1 MKILYWNIRGV
12 RKAAGLCA
20 LRLLVKEH
28 APDVLCLAEP
38 MVQVCKFPVIFF
50 SQLGYAVDFIH
61 NFRDDKVPNLW
72 IIWKL
77 GVSRPVVAGMSDQ
90 YISVI
95 FDWPGS
101 KVGISF
107 VHASSFKIMRRQL
120 WLDLELSI
128 SDLVPWSVM
137 GDFNATLFSHEK
149 RGPGK
154 FNLGSAAEF
163 QAMVDACELLS
174 IPSQG
179 KKFTWT
185 NNRRRGHS
193 VAVLDRSFCNG
204 KWIDVFR
211 NVKQRVL
218 VSSVSDHAPLMVVS
232 DDVQRPTN
240 IPFRF
245 HSFWMEND
253 QFISVVEEAWKTSIG
268 GNPIFVLAQKLKQV
282 KENLKVWARANFPNL
297 NDEVDKAKL
306 ELKKV
311 QDMIEV
317 AGMNDELFNRE
328 ADAKTVLLKANQMY
342 EKLWAEKA
350 KLRWMKN
357 GDCNSKFFHLS
368 VKLRRLKNQITSLKK
383 EDGTWVSDQQGIS
396 SYVSDFFEKFHEA
409 DEITVHNDL
418 LDNIP
423 RVLEEED
430 VAGLESVPSGEEI
443 KQAVWDLDSVSSP
456 GPDGFPGSFFRRC
469 WTIVEGDF
477 CRAVKKFFEEGRLP
491 KGINNCFI
499 SLIPKVEGAASLDRF
514 RPICMGNFYCK
525 VISKILSSRLLVVL
539 PKLISEEQGAFQQG
553 KIISANISLASEL
566 SNLMHSSVRGGGMGL
581 KLDVQKAYDSLAW
594 EFLFAIDGS
603 LKTTY
608 LSSSIWPGL
617 KKVWR
622 WVQSHEQWTVGN
634 GQRINFWKDSWLGKK
649 SIEEMYGLQLDIF
662 DSMQAKV
669 SDFICQDEWNFP
681 QFGWMKQSIDDCSL
695 GNPEKAGA
703 GGLRDSNTKVIS
715 SFRSF
720 LGMTKN
726 FEAEVCG
733 LIVGLDM
740 AKDLSCSN
748 LWIECDPT
756 VVALMVQRGS
766 VPCFVWQHWTALL
779 GYVSSVQWK
788 VSHCYYEVNSVV
800 DYFARS
806 VAKKEFIP
814 CC

>member
-50 SQLGYAVDFIH
+50 SRLGYAVDFIH

-77 GVSRPVVAGMSDQ
+77 GVSRPVVA
-90 YISVI
+90 
-95 FDWPGS
+95 
-101 KVGISF
+101 
-107 VHASSFKIMRRQL
+107 
-120 WLDLELSI
+120 DLELPI
-128 SDLVPWSVM
+128 SALVPWSVM

-185 NNRRRGHS
+185 NNRRRGHA

-218 VSSVSDHAPLMVVS
+218 LSSVSDHAPLIVVS

-357 GDCNSKFFHLS
+357 GDCNSKIFHLS

-396 SYVSDFFEKFHEA
+396 FYVSDFFEKFHEA

-418 LDNIP
+418 LENIP

-430 VAGLESVPSGEEI
+430 VAGLEIVPSGDEI
-443 KQAVWDLDSVSSP
+443 KQAVWDLDPVSSP

-553 KIISANISLASEL
+553 KIISANISLASEM

-581 KLDVQKAYDSLAW
+581 KLDVQKAVSILVNGGPVGFFGVGRGLRQGDPLSP
-594 EFLFAIDGS
+594 FLFILAEEVLCRGLRSMVQNGLIKSLPGPRGKKIVVKWDEIDGS

-681 QFGWMKQSIDDCSL
+681 Q
-695 GNPEKAGA
+695 
-703 GGLRDSNTKVIS
+703 VIQ
-715 SFRSF
+715 
-720 LGMTKN
+720 
-726 FEAEVCG
+726 A
-733 LIVGLDM
+733 
-740 AKDLSCSN
+740 A
-748 LWIECDPT
+748 
-756 VVALMVQRGS
+756 
-766 VPCFVWQHWTALL
+766 
-779 GYVSSVQWK
+779 
-788 VSHCYYEVNSVV
+788 
-800 DYFARS
+800 
-806 VAKKEFIP
+806 
-814 CC
+814 

>member
-20 LRLLVKEH
+20 LRLLVMEH

-50 SQLGYAVDFIH
+50 SRLGYAVDFIH
-61 NFRDDKVPNLW
+61 NFRDDIVPNLW

-128 SDLVPWSVM
+128 SALVPWSVM

-185 NNRRRGHS
+185 NNRRRGHA

-218 VSSVSDHAPLMVVS
+218 LSSVSDHAPLIVVS

-357 GDCNSKFFHLS
+357 GDCNSKIFHLS

-396 SYVSDFFEKFHEA
+396 FYVSDFFEKFHEA

-430 VAGLESVPSGEEI
+430 VAGLEIVPSGDEI
-443 KQAVWDLDSVSSP
+443 KLAVWDLDPVSSP
-456 GPDGFPGSFFRRC
+456 GPDGFPGKKIVVKWDEVCKPTREGGLGIRRLRDVNFACLCKLAWKIKHGNSLMSVFFR
-469 WTIVEGDF
+469 
-477 CRAVKKFFEEGRLP
+477 A
-491 KGINNCFI
+491 
-499 SLIPKVEGAASLDRF
+499 RF
-514 RPICMGNFYCK
+514 
-525 VISKILSSRLLVVL
+525 
-539 PKLISEEQGAFQQG
+539 
-553 KIISANISLASEL
+553 
-566 SNLMHSSVRGGGMGL
+566 L
-581 KLDVQKAYDSLAW
+581 K
-594 EFLFAIDGS
+594 IDGS

-649 SIEEMYGLQLDIF
+649 SIEEMYGSQLDIF

-681 QFGWMKQSIDDCSL
+681 
-695 GNPEKAGA
+695 
-703 GGLRDSNTKVIS
+703 
-715 SFRSF
+715 
-720 LGMTKN
+720 
-726 FEAEVCG
+726 
-733 LIVGLDM
+733 
-740 AKDLSCSN
+740 
-748 LWIECDPT
+748 
-756 VVALMVQRGS
+756 
-766 VPCFVWQHWTALL
+766 
-779 GYVSSVQWK
+779 
-788 VSHCYYEVNSVV
+788 
-800 DYFARS
+800 
-806 VAKKEFIP
+806 
-814 CC
+814 

>member
-12 RKAAGLCA
+12 RKAAGVCA

-50 SQLGYAVDFIH
+50 SRLGYAVDFIH

-72 IIWKL
+72 IIWKV

-128 SDLVPWSVM
+128 SALVPWSVM

-185 NNRRRGHS
+185 NNRRRGHA

-218 VSSVSDHAPLMVVS
+218 LSSVSDHAPLIVVS

-357 GDCNSKFFHLS
+357 GDCNSKIFHLS

-396 SYVSDFFEKFHEA
+396 FYVSEFFEKFHEA

-430 VAGLESVPSGEEI
+430 VAGLEIVPSGDEI
-443 KQAVWDLDSVSSP
+443 KQAVWDLDPVSSP

-491 KGINNCFI
+491 KEEVLCRGLRSMVQNGLIK
-499 SLIPKVEGAASLDRF
+499 SLPGPR
-514 RPICMGNFYCK
+514 G
-525 VISKILSSRLLVVL
+525 VL
-539 PKLISEEQGAFQQG
+539 TPSHL
-553 KIISANISLASEL
+553 
-566 SNLMHSSVRGGGMGL
+566 
-581 KLDVQKAYDSLAW
+581 
-594 EFLFAIDGS
+594 LFADDIFIFINASAQFVKNLKAFLDKYQIDGS

-608 LSSSIWPGL
+608 LFSSIWPGL

-681 QFGWMKQSIDDCSL
+681 QGF
-695 GNPEKAGA
+695 
-703 GGLRDSNTKVIS
+703 
-715 SFRSF
+715 
-720 LGMTKN
+720 
-726 FEAEVCG
+726 
-733 LIVGLDM
+733 
-740 AKDLSCSN
+740 
-748 LWIECDPT
+748 
-756 VVALMVQRGS
+756 
-766 VPCFVWQHWTALL
+766 
-779 GYVSSVQWK
+779 
-788 VSHCYYEVNSVV
+788 
-800 DYFARS
+800 
-806 VAKKEFIP
+806 
-814 CC
+814 

>member
-20 LRLLVKEH
+20 LRQLVKEH

-38 MVQVCKFPVIFF
+38 MVQVCKFPGIFF
-50 SQLGYAVDFIH
+50 SRLGYAVDFIH
-61 NFRDDKVPNLW
+61 NFRDEKVPNLW

-77 GVSRPVVAGMSDQ
+77 GVSRPFVAGMSDQ
-90 YISVI
+90 HISVI

-128 SDLVPWSVM
+128 SALVPWSVM
-137 GDFNATLFSHEK
+137 GDFNATLLSHEK

-185 NNRRRGHS
+185 NNRRRGHA

-218 VSSVSDHAPLMVVS
+218 LSSVSDHAPLIVVS

-317 AGMNDELFNRE
+317 AGMTDELFNRE

-357 GDCNSKFFHLS
+357 GDCNSKIFHLS

-409 DEITVHNDL
+409 DAITVHNDL

-430 VAGLESVPSGEEI
+430 VAGLEIVPSGDEI
-443 KQAVWDLDSVSSP
+443 KQAVWDLDPVSSP
-456 GPDGFPGSFFRRC
+456 GPDGFPAWQIKHGNSLMSVFFR
-469 WTIVEGDF
+469 
-477 CRAVKKFFEEGRLP
+477 A
-491 KGINNCFI
+491 
-499 SLIPKVEGAASLDRF
+499 RF
-514 RPICMGNFYCK
+514 
-525 VISKILSSRLLVVL
+525 
-539 PKLISEEQGAFQQG
+539 
-553 KIISANISLASEL
+553 
-566 SNLMHSSVRGGGMGL
+566 L
-581 KLDVQKAYDSLAW
+581 K
-594 EFLFAIDGS
+594 IDGS

-649 SIEEMYGLQLDIF
+649 PIEELYGLQLDIF

-681 QFGWMKQSIDDCSL
+681 QVLIFYNIYPISFKMKY
-695 GNPEKAGA
+695 K
-703 GGLRDSNTKVIS
+703 TKKVPWY
-715 SFRSF
+715 
-720 LGMTKN
+720 
-726 FEAEVCG
+726 A
-733 LIVGLDM
+733 VGLPADAM
-740 AKDLSCSN
+740 LKVGALS
-748 LWIECDPT
+748 
-756 VVALMVQRGS
+756 MVFW
-766 VPCFVWQHWTALL
+766 FVL
-779 GYVSSVQWK
+779 
-788 VSHCYYEVNSVV
+788 
-800 DYFARS
+800 
-806 VAKKEFIP
+806 
-814 CC
+814 

>member
-185 NNRRRGHS
+185 NNRRRGHA

-396 SYVSDFFEKFHEA
+396 SYVSDFFEKFHKA

-443 KQAVWDLDSVSSP
+443 KQAVWDLDPVSSP

-608 LSSSIWPGL
+608 LSSLIWPGL

-649 SIEEMYGLQLDIF
+649 PIEELYGLQLDIF

-681 QFGWMKQSIDDCSL
+681 QMS
-695 GNPEKAGA
+695 
-703 GGLRDSNTKVIS
+703 
-715 SFRSF
+715 
-720 LGMTKN
+720 
-726 FEAEVCG
+726 
-733 LIVGLDM
+733 
-740 AKDLSCSN
+740 
-748 LWIECDPT
+748 
-756 VVALMVQRGS
+756 
-766 VPCFVWQHWTALL
+766 
-779 GYVSSVQWK
+779 
-788 VSHCYYEVNSVV
+788 
-800 DYFARS
+800 
-806 VAKKEFIP
+806 
-814 CC
+814 

>member
-1 MKILYWNIRGV
+1 M
-12 RKAAGLCA
+12 RK
-20 LRLLVKEH
+20 
-28 APDVLCLAEP
+28 
-38 MVQVCKFPVIFF
+38 
-50 SQLGYAVDFIH
+50 
-61 NFRDDKVPNLW
+61 
-72 IIWKL
+72 
-77 GVSRPVVAGMSDQ
+77 
-90 YISVI
+90 
-95 FDWPGS
+95 
-101 KVGISF
+101 
-107 VHASSFKIMRRQL
+107 QL

-128 SDLVPWSVM
+128 SALVPWSVM

-185 NNRRRGHS
+185 NNRRRGHA

-218 VSSVSDHAPLMVVS
+218 LSSVSDHAPLIVVS

-357 GDCNSKFFHLS
+357 GDCNSKIFHLS

-396 SYVSDFFEKFHEA
+396 FYVSEFFEKFHEA

-430 VAGLESVPSGEEI
+430 VAGLEIVPSGDEI
-443 KQAVWDLDSVSSP
+443 KQAVWDLDPVSSP

-499 SLIPKVEGAASLDRF
+499 SLIPKAEGAASLDRF

-566 SNLMHSSVRGGGMGL
+566 SNLMYSSVRGGGMGL
-581 KLDVQKAYDSLAW
+581 KLDVQKAVSILVNGGPVGFFGVGRGLRQGDPLSPFLFILAEEVLCRGLRSMVQNGLIKSLPGPRGKKIVVKWDEVCKPTREGGLGIRRLRDVNFACLCKLAW
-594 EFLFAIDGS
+594 QIKHGNSLMSVFFRARFLKIDGS

-634 GQRINFWKDSWLGKK
+634 GQRIKFWKDSWLGKK
-649 SIEEMYGLQLDIF
+649 SIEEMYGLQLDIL

-681 QFGWMKQSIDDCSL
+681 Q
-695 GNPEKAGA
+695 
-703 GGLRDSNTKVIS
+703 
-715 SFRSF
+715 
-720 LGMTKN
+720 
-726 FEAEVCG
+726 
-733 LIVGLDM
+733 
-740 AKDLSCSN
+740 
-748 LWIECDPT
+748 
-756 VVALMVQRGS
+756 
-766 VPCFVWQHWTALL
+766 
-779 GYVSSVQWK
+779 VSMI
-788 VSHCYYEVNSVV
+788 N
-800 DYFARS
+800 
-806 VAKKEFIP
+806 
-814 CC
+814 

>member
-1 MKILYWNIRGV
+1 
-12 RKAAGLCA
+12 
-20 LRLLVKEH
+20 
-28 APDVLCLAEP
+28 
-38 MVQVCKFPVIFF
+38 
-50 SQLGYAVDFIH
+50 
-61 NFRDDKVPNLW
+61 
-72 IIWKL
+72 
-77 GVSRPVVAGMSDQ
+77 
-90 YISVI
+90 
-95 FDWPGS
+95 
-101 KVGISF
+101 
-107 VHASSFKIMRRQL
+107 MRRQL

-128 SDLVPWSVM
+128 SALVPWPVM
-137 GDFNATLFSHEK
+137 GDFNATLLSHEK

-185 NNRRRGHS
+185 NNRRRGHA

-218 VSSVSDHAPLMVVS
+218 LSSVSDHAPLFVVS

-253 QFISVVEEAWKTSIG
+253 QFISVVEEAWKTQIG

-282 KENLKVWARANFPNL
+282 EENLKVWARATFPNL

-357 GDCNSKFFHLS
+357 GDCNSKIFHLS

-396 SYVSDFFEKFHEA
+396 SYVSDFFEKFHEGDA
-409 DEITVHNDL
+409 VTVHNDL

-430 VAGLESVPSGEEI
+430 VAGLEIVPSGDEI
-443 KQAVWDLDSVSSP
+443 KQAVWDLDPVSSP

-469 WTIVEGDF
+469 WAIVEGDF

-525 VISKILSSRLLVVL
+525 VISKILSSRLLVL
-539 PKLISEEQGAFQQG
+539 PKLVSEEQGAFQQG
-553 KIISANISLASEL
+553 KIISANINLASEL
-566 SNLMHSSVRGGGMGL
+566 SNLMHSSVRGGGTGL
-581 KLDVQKAYDSLAW
+581 KLDVQKAMSILVNGGPVGFFGVGRGLRQGDPLSP
-594 EFLFAIDGS
+594 FLFILAKEVLCRGLRSMVDGS

-608 LSSSIWPGL
+608 LSSSIWPSL
-617 KKVWR
+617 KKMWR
-622 WVQSHEQWTVGN
+622 WVESHEQWTVGN
-634 GQRINFWKDSWLGKK
+634 GQRINFWKDSWLGQKP
-649 SIEEMYGLQLDIF
+649 IEELYGLQLGLF

-681 QFGWMKQSIDDCSL
+681 QLLVMKDWKLTVLKKYRRGFLERQH
-695 GNPEKAGA
+695 
-703 GGLRDSNTKVIS
+703 GL
-715 SFRSF
+715 
-720 LGMTKN
+720 
-726 FEAEVCG
+726 
-733 LIVGLDM
+733 
-740 AKDLSCSN
+740 
-748 LWIECDPT
+748 
-756 VVALMVQRGS
+756 AL
-766 VPCFVWQHWTALL
+766 T
-779 GYVSSVQWK
+779 
-788 VSHCYYEVNSVV
+788 
-800 DYFARS
+800 
-806 VAKKEFIP
+806 
-814 CC
+814 

>member
-1 MKILYWNIRGV
+1 MASAVQPVVEDPGEDHVVSSLPRVECSRGTV
-12 RKAAGLCA
+12 SIVHSEIMRMDTVAVAREKEAGGMLMGGNQRKKTASQAKKSDKNQFSKKKAAGLCA
-20 LRLLVKEH
+20 LRQLVKEH

-50 SQLGYAVDFIH
+50 SRLGYAMDFIH
-61 NFRDDKVPNLW
+61 NIRDEKVPNLW

-90 YISVI
+90 HISVI

-128 SDLVPWSVM
+128 SALVPWSVM
-137 GDFNATLFSHEK
+137 GDFNATLLSHEK

-154 FNLGSAAEF
+154 FNLRSAAEF

-185 NNRRRGHS
+185 NNRRRGHV

-218 VSSVSDHAPLMVVS
+218 LSSVSDHAPLIVVS

-253 QFISVVEEAWKTSIG
+253 QFISVVEEAWKTPIG

-282 KENLKVWARANFPNL
+282 KENLKVWARATFPNL

-317 AGMNDELFNRE
+317 AGMTDELFNRE

-342 EKLWAEKA
+342 EKLWDEKA

-357 GDCNSKFFHLS
+357 GDCNSKIFHLS
-368 VKLRRLKNQITSLKK
+368 VKLRRLKNQITSLKN
-383 EDGTWVSDQQGIS
+383 EDGTCLSDQQGIL

-409 DEITVHNDL
+409 DAITVHNDL

-430 VAGLESVPSGEEI
+430 VAGLEIVPSGDEI
-443 KQAVWDLDSVSSP
+443 KQAVWDLDPVSSP
-456 GPDGFPGSFFRRC
+456 GPDGFPGVAKA
-469 WTIVEGDF
+469 IVFD
-477 CRAVKKFFEEGRLP
+477 VTKY
-491 KGINNCFI
+491 
-499 SLIPKVEGAASLDRF
+499 GAKANGKMD
-514 RPICMGNFYCK
+514 
-525 VISKILSSRLLVVL
+525 ISKAVSSAWSASCASAVPSTVLMSKGTYLLGPVVL
-539 PKLISEEQGAFQQG
+539 SGCCK
-553 KIISANISLASEL
+553 
-566 SNLMHSSVRGGGMGL
+566 
-581 KLDVQKAYDSLAW
+581 
-594 EFLFAIDGS
+594 
-603 LKTTY
+603 
-608 LSSSIWPGL
+608 SSSIGFQVEGIVQAPSSLAAFNEDWIVFKFSFSIVDRLNCSTMVNLPNNGL
-617 KKVWR
+617 
-622 WVQSHEQWTVGN
+622 
-634 GQRINFWKDSWLGKK
+634 
-649 SIEEMYGLQLDIF
+649 
-662 DSMQAKV
+662 
-669 SDFICQDEWNFP
+669 
-681 QFGWMKQSIDDCSL
+681 
-695 GNPEKAGA
+695 
-703 GGLRDSNTKVIS
+703 
-715 SFRSF
+715 
-720 LGMTKN
+720 
-726 FEAEVCG
+726 
-733 LIVGLDM
+733 
-740 AKDLSCSN
+740 
-748 LWIECDPT
+748 
-756 VVALMVQRGS
+756 
-766 VPCFVWQHWTALL
+766 
-779 GYVSSVQWK
+779 
-788 VSHCYYEVNSVV
+788 
-800 DYFARS
+800 
-806 VAKKEFIP
+806 
-814 CC
+814 

>member
-38 MVQVCKFPVIFF
+38 MVQVCKFSVIFF
-50 SQLGYAVDFIH
+50 SRLGYAVDFIP

-77 GVSRPVVAGMSDQ
+77 GVSRPVVA
-90 YISVI
+90 
-95 FDWPGS
+95 
-101 KVGISF
+101 
-107 VHASSFKIMRRQL
+107 
-120 WLDLELSI
+120 DLELSI
-128 SDLVPWSVM
+128 SALVPWSVM

-185 NNRRRGHS
+185 TNRRRGHA

-204 KWIDVFR
+204 KWIEVFR

-218 VSSVSDHAPLMVVS
+218 LSSVSDHAPLIVVS

-357 GDCNSKFFHLS
+357 GDCNSKIFHLS

-430 VAGLESVPSGEEI
+430 VAGLEIVPSGDEI
-443 KQAVWDLDSVSSP
+443 KQAVWDLDPVSSP

-581 KLDVQKAYDSLAW
+581 KLDVQKAVSILVNGGPVGFFGVGRGLRQGDPLSP
-594 EFLFAIDGS
+594 FLFILAEEVLCRGLRSMVQNGLIKSLPGPRGKKIVVKWDEIDGS

-649 SIEEMYGLQLDIF
+649 SIEEMYGSQLDIF

-681 QFGWMKQSIDDCSL
+681 Q
-695 GNPEKAGA
+695 
-703 GGLRDSNTKVIS
+703 GLN
-715 SFRSF
+715 
-720 LGMTKN
+720 
-726 FEAEVCG
+726 
-733 LIVGLDM
+733 
-740 AKDLSCSN
+740 
-748 LWIECDPT
+748 
-756 VVALMVQRGS
+756 
-766 VPCFVWQHWTALL
+766 
-779 GYVSSVQWK
+779 
-788 VSHCYYEVNSVV
+788 
-800 DYFARS
+800 
-806 VAKKEFIP
+806 
-814 CC
+814 

>member
-50 SQLGYAVDFIH
+50 SRLGYAVDFIH

-128 SDLVPWSVM
+128 SALVPWSVM

-185 NNRRRGHS
+185 NNRRRGHA

-218 VSSVSDHAPLMVVS
+218 LSSVSDHAPLIVVS

-357 GDCNSKFFHLS
+357 GDCNSKIFHLS

-396 SYVSDFFEKFHEA
+396 FYVSDFFEKFHEA

-430 VAGLESVPSGEEI
+430 VAGLEIVPSGDEI
-443 KQAVWDLDSVSSP
+443 KQAVWDLDPVSSP

-499 SLIPKVEGAASLDRF
+499 SLIPKVEGAAFLDRF

-566 SNLMHSSVRGGGMGL
+566 SNLMYSSVRGGGMGL

-681 QFGWMKQSIDDCSL
+681 QDDEFSS
-695 GNPEKAGA
+695 
-703 GGLRDSNTKVIS
+703 GL
-715 SFRSF
+715 
-720 LGMTKN
+720 
-726 FEAEVCG
+726 
-733 LIVGLDM
+733 
-740 AKDLSCSN
+740 
-748 LWIECDPT
+748 
-756 VVALMVQRGS
+756 
-766 VPCFVWQHWTALL
+766 
-779 GYVSSVQWK
+779 
-788 VSHCYYEVNSVV
+788 
-800 DYFARS
+800 
-806 VAKKEFIP
+806 
-814 CC
+814 

>member
-50 SQLGYAVDFIH
+50 SRLGYAVDFIH

-77 GVSRPVVAGMSDQ
+77 GVSRPVVA
-90 YISVI
+90 
-95 FDWPGS
+95 
-101 KVGISF
+101 
-107 VHASSFKIMRRQL
+107 
-120 WLDLELSI
+120 DLELSI
-128 SDLVPWSVM
+128 SALVPWSVM

-185 NNRRRGHS
+185 NNRRRGHA

-218 VSSVSDHAPLMVVS
+218 LSSVSDHAPLIVVS

-357 GDCNSKFFHLS
+357 GDCNSKIFHLS

-396 SYVSDFFEKFHEA
+396 FYVSDFFEKFHEA

-430 VAGLESVPSGEEI
+430 VAELEIVPSGDEI
-443 KQAVWDLDSVSSP
+443 KQAVWDLDPVSSP

-499 SLIPKVEGAASLDRF
+499 SLIPKVERAASLDRF

-566 SNLMHSSVRGGGMGL
+566 SNLMYSSVRGGGMGL

-681 QFGWMKQSIDDCSL
+681 QVARNIDLVYGGGSIGLMGLVSQAVYNGGQHVL
-695 GNPEKAGA
+695 G
-703 GGLRDSNTKVIS
+703 
-715 SFRSF
+715 
-720 LGMTKN
+720 
-726 FEAEVCG
+726 
-733 LIVGLDM
+733 
-740 AKDLSCSN
+740 
-748 LWIECDPT
+748 
-756 VVALMVQRGS
+756 
-766 VPCFVWQHWTALL
+766 
-779 GYVSSVQWK
+779 
-788 VSHCYYEVNSVV
+788 
-800 DYFARS
+800 
-806 VAKKEFIP
+806 
-814 CC
+814 